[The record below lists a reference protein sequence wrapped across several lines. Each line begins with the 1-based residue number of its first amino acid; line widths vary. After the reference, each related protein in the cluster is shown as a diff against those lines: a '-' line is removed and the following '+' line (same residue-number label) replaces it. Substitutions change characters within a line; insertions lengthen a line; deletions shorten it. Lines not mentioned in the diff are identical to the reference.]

1 MGAVLQVNRW
11 TVRAAANAVCGF
23 VLSLSVVISLLL
35 PTPPV
40 AAELSVSALEQ
51 PCVVVMQSPC
61 PLGQADEQT
70 PSYSGTIAAPDEHDS
85 RIDSL
90 APAVRPWQSS
100 GQSGRNTYLRLHRL
114 LL

>member
-1 MGAVLQVNRW
+1 MRPVLQVNRR

-23 VLSLSVVISLLL
+23 ILSSSVVVALLL
-35 PTPPV
+35 PAPSV
-40 AAELSVSALEQ
+40 AAASSASDLEQ
-51 PCVVVMQSPC
+51 PCVVVPSPC

-70 PSYSGTIAAPDEHDS
+70 PSFSGTIAVPETHEGT
-85 RIDSL
+85 IESL
-90 APAVRPWQSS
+90 APAVRPWRSA